1 VTVPAGP
8 AASGVRGR
16 LMVDEGGPVVR
27 ENSPWPA
34 RPLQGRVLALPVG
47 RGSGP
52 VAEVDSDADGYF
64 QLELAPGDY
73 EIRSRNLTG
82 APVPRARPVM
92 VHVMAGTFTDITIHF
107 DSGIR

>member
-1 VTVPAGP
+1 MTAPAGP
-8 AASGVRGR
+8 AASGVQGW

-27 ENSPWPA
+27 EDSRWPA
-34 RPLQGRVLALPVG
+34 RPLRGRVLALPVG
-47 RGSGP
+47 GGSGP
-52 VAEVDSDADGYF
+52 AAEVDSDADGYF
-64 QLELAPGDY
+64 RLELAPGDY

-92 VHVMAGTFTDITIHF
+92 VHVMAGAFTDITIHF